1 MDGTIILEVAITF
14 ALIVANGFFAASEIA
29 LVSARRGRLEQQAR
43 AGSRGARQALTLSEN
58 SDRFLAT
65 VQVGVTLISTIAS
78 AFGGAR
84 ISAALAVPLR
94 AAPLIGQYADAVAFT
109 IVVLLITYFTLVIG
123 ELVPKRLGL
132 NHAERVAARVA
143 PAMTTIARLTRP
155 VIALLTL
162 SVSAVLRML
171 GQAGPRETSVT
182 EEDIVYLTHAG
193 ATSGAVEAGEERLIR
208 RVFRFTDRRVAE
220 VMTARPDIIA
230 IDASLPLD
238 EIRELFLTSGH
249 SRLPV
254 YEGTLDDII
263 GVLLAKD
270 LLRALAP
277 GQPAPDL
284 HTSLRPATFTPERQR
299 IADLLTVFRRDGAHL
314 ALAVDEYGQITG
326 LVTLKD
332 ILEELVG
339 DIRDAYDVGDEDEE
353 IKRLDDGAW
362 LVSGGV
368 AHELASEQI
377 GLPPIPADEVGE
389 YTTVAGLVLTR
400 LGRIPGEGD
409 TVRDGDFTLQVV
421 DMDGRRIDKLR
432 IQHATAE
439 KSGMDDT
446 DDTSPRGLA

>member
-1 MDGTIILEVAITF
+1 MDGSILLEIAITF

-29 LVSARRGRLEQQAR
+29 LVSARPGRLERQAR
-43 AGSRGARQALTLSEN
+43 AGSHGARQALTLAEN

-94 AAPLIGQYADAVAFT
+94 TAPVIGPYADVVAFT

-132 NHAERVAARVA
+132 NHAEGIAARVA
-143 PAMTTIARLTRP
+143 PAMTTIASVARP
-155 VIALLTL
+155 VIATLTL
-162 SVSAVLRML
+162 SVNAVLRML
-171 GQAGPRETSVT
+171 GQAGPRERDVT

-208 RVFRFTDRRVAE
+208 RVFKFTDRRVEE

-230 IDASLPLD
+230 IDASLPLS
-238 EIRELFLTSGH
+238 EVREMFLTSGH

-254 YEGTLDDII
+254 YAESLDDII

-270 LLRALAP
+270 LLRALGP
-277 GQPAPDL
+277 DQPPPDIHSL
-284 HTSLRPATFTPERQR
+284 LRPATFVPERQH
-299 IADLLTVFRRDGAHL
+299 IDDLLTAFRREGSHL
-314 ALAVDEYGQITG
+314 ALAVDEYGQVTG

-339 DIRDAYDVGDEDEE
+339 TIKDAYDVGGEEDEE
-353 IKRLDDGAW
+353 IRRLDDGSW
-362 LVSGGV
+362 LVSGS
-368 AHELASEQI
+368 ASHELVREQV
-377 GLPPIPADEVGE
+377 GLPPIPEDEEGE
-389 YTTVAGLVLTR
+389 YTTVAGLVLSR
-400 LGRIPGEGD
+400 LARIPTEGD
-409 TVRDGDFTLQVV
+409 NVRDGDFLLEVM

-432 IQHATAE
+432 IQRMPPETAE
-439 KSGMDDT
+439 GE
-446 DDTSPRGLA
+446 DTSARGLA

>member
-1 MDGTIILEVAITF
+1 MDGTILLEIAITF

-29 LVSARRGRLEQQAR
+29 LVSARRGRLEQQAH
-43 AGSRGARQALTLSEN
+43 AGSQGARQALALSEN

-65 VQVGVTLISTIAS
+65 VQVGVTLIGTVAS

-84 ISAALAVPLR
+84 ISAVLAVPLR
-94 AAPLIGQYADAVAFT
+94 GLPVVGPYSEIVAFA

-132 NHAERVAARVA
+132 NHAEGVAMRVA
-143 PAMTTIARLTRP
+143 PAMSMIARLAGP
-155 VIALLTL
+155 VIGLLTF
-162 SVSAVLRML
+162 SVNVVLRML
-171 GQAGPRETSVT
+171 GQAGPAERDIT

-193 ATSGAVEAGEERLIR
+193 ATTGAVEAGEERLIR
-208 RVFRFTDRRVAE
+208 RVFKFTDRRVEE

-230 IDASLPLD
+230 VNASLPLD

-254 YEGTLDDII
+254 YEKTRDDII

-277 GQPAPDL
+277 GQPPPDI
-284 HTSLRPATFTPERQR
+284 HTLLRPAPFVPERQH
-299 IADLLTVFRRDGAHL
+299 IDDLLTVFRREGAHL
-314 ALAVDEYGQITG
+314 AFAVDEYGQVTG

-339 DIRDAYDVGDEDEE
+339 EIRDAYDTGEEEEE
-353 IKRLDDGAW
+353 ITRLDDGSW
-362 LVSGGV
+362 LVSGS
-368 AHELASEQI
+368 ASHELVREQI
-377 GLPPIPADEVGE
+377 GLPPIPEDEVGE

-400 LGRIPGEGD
+400 MARIPSEGD
-409 TVRDGDFTLQVV
+409 SVREGDFMLEVV

-432 IQHATAE
+432 IRQLPSTVKE
-439 KSGMDDT
+439 GS
-446 DDTSPRGLA
+446 DDTSARGLA